1 LGASHRDQ
9 AVVTLQDAARAI
21 NGPDRFNILWDLA
34 NLLIDGKDMK
44 QASKA
49 IEDVRQSQPT
59 PGAVDYLQARL
70 HMAAGQWADAARTFE
85 QVRPLLEVSPE
96 LVEQVDLRLGR
107 CYENLNEPAAHM
119 AAYGRVV
126 ARNPESTLARA
137 GMAIAQTALGHGD
150 DALEQYRQLM
160 KLPGASSRGWI
171 ELARLAIGRIHQTG
185 KGDWKEVEQ

>member
-1 LGASHRDQ
+1 
-9 AVVTLQDAARAI
+9 
-21 NGPDRFNILWDLA
+21 
-34 NLLIDGKDMK
+34 
-44 QASKA
+44 
-49 IEDVRQSQPT
+49 
-59 PGAVDYLQARL
+59 
-70 HMAAGQWADAARTFE
+70 
-85 QVRPLLEVSPE
+85 PLLEVSPE
-96 LVEQVDLRLGR
+96 LVEQVDLQLGR
-107 CYENLNEPAAHM
+107 CYENLNEPAAQL

-185 KGDWKEVEQ
+185 KGDWKEVEQSLASAEKANPEAVEIPLLRAETMVAQGKLDHARDVLIKARDQRPKQV